1 MLLLFSCSVVSN
13 SFATLWT
20 VACQAPL
27 CMGFPMQ
34 EYWSGLPFP
43 SPSDL
48 PNPGIEPVSP
58 TLAGVL
64 TGVFFTTAPA
74 PPSPRNPINSYMK
87 ELKIIIL
94 FNVADTPHFI
104 PGCFH
109 SLTDINRSRENMS
122 QHLTDRRTVTKSKL
136 VSCSLLPKGQL

>member
-1 MLLLFSCSVVSN
+1 MCVLNCFSCVQL
-13 SFATLWT
+13 FATLWT
-20 VACQAPL
+20 VAHQAPL
-27 CMGFPMQ
+27 FVGFSRQ
-34 EYWSGLPFP
+34 EYWSGLLFP
-43 SPSDL
+43 SPRDL

-64 TGVFFTTAPA
+64 TGVFLTTAP
-74 PPSPRNPINSYMK
+74 PPRNPINSYTK

-94 FNVADTPHFI
+94 FDVADTPHFI
-104 PGCFH
+104 PACFH
-109 SLTDINRSRENMS
+109 SLTDINRSRKNVS